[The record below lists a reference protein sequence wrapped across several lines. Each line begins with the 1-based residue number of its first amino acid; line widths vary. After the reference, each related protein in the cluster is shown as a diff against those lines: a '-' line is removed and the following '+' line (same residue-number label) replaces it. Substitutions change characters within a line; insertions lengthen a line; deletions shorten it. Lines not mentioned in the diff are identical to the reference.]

1 VGLTFRRS
9 NRLHI
14 WRVAHSYFAFRAI
27 AATASSFCSGSGL
40 KGMAGA
46 KYRSVMLSEAK
57 HLICFR
63 GEPIK
68 NDQRFFASLRMT
80 S

>member
-1 VGLTFRRS
+1 ME
-9 NRLHI
+9 
-14 WRVAHSYFAFRAI
+14 A
-27 AATASSFCSGSGL
+27 ASSPFCSGSGL
-40 KGMAGA
+40 KEMAGA